1 MNDAELLEWV
11 KRAAVNE
18 AAPPEL
24 KERVLQTVAYRARLE
39 APFAERRA
47 RGAQVMLFVGVAA
60 LAAALLLWFKA
71 PVAPSAARI
80 APEPSAAGSV
90 PPRAVSSALPQ
101 RAPDPCASPV
111 VAAGTAPLIDDFE
124 DADDTLTSLD
134 GRSGFWRW
142 ARETDAPGTAPALLP
157 LPRPDAKPRN
167 RLALHVKGAQ
177 LFDWGAT
184 VEVSFRPPCYDASAY
199 TGISVQA
206 RGPGRIFVSVREVD
220 AIPPFEGG
228 TCLQDCYNS
237 HAAKLELG
245 REWRTYQVR
254 WSELHQRGL
263 GKPPLKPSRLHS
275 IAFLIHPEDTPYDV
289 WLDEVRFLPARP

>member
-1 MNDAELLEWV
+1 MNDAELVEWL
-11 KRAAVNE
+11 KRAAAQE
-18 AAPPEL
+18 SAPPEL
-24 KERVLQTVAYRARLE
+24 AGRVLHTVAYRTRLQT
-39 APFAERRA
+39 PFAKRRA
-47 RGAQVMLFVGVAA
+47 LRAQATLVVGLAA
-60 LAAALLLWFKA
+60 LSAALLLWLKA
-71 PVAPSAARI
+71 SGAARI
-80 APEPSAAGSV
+80 TPEPNAAGSV
-90 PPRAVSSALPQ
+90 PQRPVSSASPV
-101 RAPDPCASPV
+101 RPPDPCASPA
-111 VAAGTAPLIDDFE
+111 VATGVAPLIDDFE
-124 DADDTLTSLD
+124 DADDALASLD

-157 LPRPDAKPRN
+157 LPRPDAKTRN
-167 RLALHVKGAQ
+167 RLALHVKGAR

-199 TGISVQA
+199 SGISVQA

-245 REWRTYQVR
+245 REWRTYQLR

-263 GKPPLKPSRLHS
+263 GKPPLRPSRLHS
-275 IAFLIHPEDTPYDV
+275 IAFPIHPEDTPYDV
-289 WLDEVRFLPARP
+289 WLDEVRFLPSPP